1 MCCWLIFIHLSYYIL
16 ARRIR
21 ILKSYLSDDEIRR
34 SRLLSTNET
43 ALPMRLDHF
52 NWSYYCSQHETNML
66 FDFFFYRE
74 EQDIGHKLR
83 TVQNVFDILCQFA
96 DELNSFNS
104 AILIIFITKI
114 MNFIFSLY
122 VFIRDNEILGDSLKV
137 FLTDFVFFWV
147 IFTAAS
153 SSVNEVNSVFSAI
166 QFDVSTSFVFW

>member
-1 MCCWLIFIHLSYYIL
+1 
-16 ARRIR
+16 
-21 ILKSYLSDDEIRR
+21 
-34 SRLLSTNET
+34 
-43 ALPMRLDHF
+43 
-52 NWSYYCSQHETNML
+52 ML

-166 QFDVSTSFVFW
+166 QFDVSTSFVF